1 MRCQQGV
8 IEQLRVFEFTKRKKK
23 KKEKKKRKEGLRS
36 NRIAKDFDL
45 KKRSL
50 VLCGS

>member
-23 KKEKKKRKEGLRS
+23 KRKKKRKEGLRS